1 MVGGLTEFGN
11 RALTLTLWKKT
22 PSTNTFSESLRYR
35 IQSYLWTFLKRQ
47 CRSDINQTPRNTA
60 SLPRVYNRSNAN
72 NIRNHTSP
80 SKMVSVIFQK
90 WAWFFFYS
98 LLKFDIINAD
108 VSFQERGHNFKT
120 EEKLNSARHPL
131 SKEVSWNVPAD
142 FQLNPL
148 EDARKRTK
156 NVHLHIKFYCIEK
169 KTKNVSWDF
178 YD

>member
-1 MVGGLTEFGN
+1 MVDGVDSVCKS
-11 RALTLTLWKKT
+11 RPCADALNENPINLYIFWKLN
-22 PSTNTFSESLRYR
+22 SYG
-35 IQSYLWTFLKRQ
+35 IQSYLWNCLLSY

-131 SKEVSWNVPAD
+131 SKAVSWNVPAD

-156 NVHLHIKFYCIEK
+156 NVDPYMQFCFVEK
-169 KTKNVSWDF
+169 KTKILSWDW
-178 YD
+178 